1 MGIQIPTSFRIINTF
16 NMVCSINNPN
26 TKSISGPVKKSSSVK
41 KAKKSK
47 NIPMEKEIKALKS
60 LIPDKNIHQK
70 SDFEVILQAI
80 GYIQTLEDKL
90 MSQSSADLL
99 KAKYIAAHRMNL
111 LHNNE
116 D

>member
-1 MGIQIPTSFRIINTF
+1 
-16 NMVCSINNPN
+16 MVCIINNPT
-26 TKSISGPVKKSSSVK
+26 TKTISGPVKKSPSVK

-47 NIPMEKEIKALKS
+47 SIPMEKEIKALKS

-90 MSQSSADLL
+90 KSQSSADLL